1 MDRIIIGP
9 YVDLSLFGFRR
20 IGHPQSVQERLQTV
34 IDVPSFTE
42 QLSRRLLSKECDV
55 EFASQMVF
63 LCDKGGEEYV
73 VGSLKDRDL
82 SRWSDFTKV
91 VRYVKG
97 ACIAKASATE
107 DGGPSLLCVCLR
119 H

>member
-63 LCDKGGEEYV
+63 LCEKGEK
-73 VGSLKDRDL
+73 STLLDRSKIATSPGGAI
-82 SRWSDFTKV
+82 SRRW
-91 VRYVKG
+91 
-97 ACIAKASATE
+97 
-107 DGGPSLLCVCLR
+107 
-119 H
+119 